1 MSNNKQS
8 SVRILSNKIQNLE
21 WVFQFNDDDPI
32 HFAEPSLFGHST
44 ELSFTIGNTT
54 DSIVTFE
61 DGRGNS
67 FKLFA
72 REKQN
77 TQISNNKQG
86 GDK

>member
-32 HFAEPSLFGHST
+32 HFAEPSLFGYSN

-54 DSIVTFE
+54 DSIITFD
-61 DGRGNS
+61 DGKGNS

-72 REKQN
+72 REKK
-77 TQISNNKQG
+77 SYNNEQQ
-86 GDK
+86 